1 MLRVTCFIVISC
13 LLSILLL
20 SILLSSTSFL
30 SVKGQNTV
38 NIFPPD
44 SKPYG
49 LTYADHVKNFWSW
62 LLKIPAADNPSND
75 PTGAKCATGQ
85 SNTSSPIFYLA
96 PNNGGASQ
104 RVCIVPA
111 GKGLFIPVMQAED
124 SNKEDPSASVQDLN
138 SSVTTDQNSVNSL
151 FLKIGDKV
159 YNYQNLTKFRTKTGP
174 FDFVFADKGIFGVM
188 QGGPTKAVGDGY
200 YVITKPLAKGTYPI
214 HFKSSVYC
222 TGTGC
227 VETSFAQDITYNIIA
242 K

>member
-1 MLRVTCFIVISC
+1 MQRVTYFIA
-13 LLSILLL
+13 ILLL
-20 SILLSSTSFL
+20 VFMVISSTTIL
-30 SVKGQNTV
+30 PVTALNTV
-38 NIFPPD
+38 DIFPPG

-49 LTYADHVKNFWSW
+49 LTYEDHVKNFWKW
-62 LLKIPAADNPSND
+62 LLKIPATNNPSND
-75 PTGAKCATGQ
+75 PTGAGCATDQ

-96 PNNGGASQ
+96 PNNGGISQ

-151 FLKIGDKV
+151 YLKIGDKV
-159 YNYQNLTKFRTKTGP
+159 YNYQNLTKYRTKTGP
-174 FDFVFADKGIFGVM
+174 FDFVFASKGIFGVI

-200 YVITKPLAKGTYPI
+200 YVITEPLAKGTYPV

-227 VETSFAQDITYNIIA
+227 VETSFAQDITYTIIVR
-242 K
+242 